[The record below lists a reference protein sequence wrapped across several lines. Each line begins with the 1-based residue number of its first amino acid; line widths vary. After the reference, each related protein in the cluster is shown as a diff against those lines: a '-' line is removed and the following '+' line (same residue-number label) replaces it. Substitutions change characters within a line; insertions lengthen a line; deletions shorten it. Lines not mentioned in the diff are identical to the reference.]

1 MKTKEKILEAT
12 KDLIYKKGY
21 HETSIRDI
29 LAASDTG
36 KGQFYYYF
44 SSKKEVCLAV
54 IHAHMDVWQTEL
66 FEDILN
72 AGKQPEEALEEMLD
86 WIFADHEAQITYHGC
101 PVGNLIIELSTVD
114 EEFRLLLL
122 ELVNQWVKYTKQNIL
137 ALSEEKLSDAEAD
150 RQAKALIA
158 EIQGSILLLKVTQ
171 DLSLLRQNFQLIK
184 ERLSTSQKV
193 L

>member
-21 HETSIRDI
+21 NETSIRDI

-86 WIFADHEAQITYHGC
+86 WIFADHETQITYHGC

-114 EEFRLLLL
+114 EEYRLLLL

-137 ALSEEKLSDAEAD
+137 ALSEEKLSDEEAD

-184 ERLSTSQKV
+184 ERLLTSQKV

>member
-1 MKTKEKILEAT
+1 
-12 KDLIYKKGY
+12 

-86 WIFADHEAQITYHGC
+86 WIFADHETQITYHGC

-114 EEFRLLLL
+114 EEYRLLLL

-137 ALSEEKLSDAEAD
+137 ALSEEKLSDEEAD

-184 ERLSTSQKV
+184 ERLLTSQKV

>member
-1 MKTKEKILEAT
+1 MKKENIIENKGKILEAT

-29 LAASDTG
+29 LAASETG
-36 KGQFYYYF
+36 KRSILLLLFF
-44 SSKKEVCLAV
+44 KKEVCLAV

-86 WIFADHEAQITYHGC
+86 WIFADHKAQITYHGC

-122 ELVNQWVKYTKQNIL
+122 N
-137 ALSEEKLSDAEAD
+137 
-150 RQAKALIA
+150 
-158 EIQGSILLLKVTQ
+158 
-171 DLSLLRQNFQLIK
+171 
-184 ERLSTSQKV
+184 
-193 L
+193 

>member
-21 HETSIRDI
+21 HETSTRDI

-86 WIFADHEAQITYHGC
+86 WIFADHETQITYHGC

-114 EEFRLLLL
+114 EEYRLLLL

-137 ALSEEKLSDAEAD
+137 ALSEEKLSDEEAD

-184 ERLSTSQKV
+184 ERLLTSQKV

>member
-1 MKTKEKILEAT
+1 MCDGK
-12 KDLIYKKGY
+12 
-21 HETSIRDI
+21 
-29 LAASDTG
+29 LAG
-36 KGQFYYYF
+36 
-44 SSKKEVCLAV
+44 
-54 IHAHMDVWQTEL
+54 
-66 FEDILN
+66 
-72 AGKQPEEALEEMLD
+72 
-86 WIFADHEAQITYHGC
+86 IFADHETQITYHGC

-114 EEFRLLLL
+114 EEYRLLLL

-137 ALSEEKLSDAEAD
+137 ALSEEKLSDEEAD

-184 ERLSTSQKV
+184 ERLLTSQKV

>member
-1 MKTKEKILEAT
+1 
-12 KDLIYKKGY
+12 
-21 HETSIRDI
+21 
-29 LAASDTG
+29 
-36 KGQFYYYF
+36 
-44 SSKKEVCLAV
+44 
-54 IHAHMDVWQTEL
+54 
-66 FEDILN
+66 
-72 AGKQPEEALEEMLD
+72 
-86 WIFADHEAQITYHGC
+86 
-101 PVGNLIIELSTVD
+101 
-114 EEFRLLLL
+114 LLLL

-184 ERLSTSQKV
+184 ERLLTSQKV

>member
-12 KDLIYKKGY
+12 KDLIYKKGS

-86 WIFADHEAQITYHGC
+86 WIFADHETQITYHGC

-114 EEFRLLLL
+114 EEYRLLLL

-137 ALSEEKLSDAEAD
+137 ALSEEKLSDEEAD

-184 ERLSTSQKV
+184 ERLLTSQKV

>member
-1 MKTKEKILEAT
+1 
-12 KDLIYKKGY
+12 
-21 HETSIRDI
+21 
-29 LAASDTG
+29 
-36 KGQFYYYF
+36 
-44 SSKKEVCLAV
+44 
-54 IHAHMDVWQTEL
+54 MDVWQTEL

-86 WIFADHEAQITYHGC
+86 WIFADHKAQITYHGC

-158 EIQGSILLLKVTQ
+158 EIRGSILLLKVTQ

-184 ERLSTSQKV
+184 ERLLTSQKV

>member
-29 LAASDTG
+29 LAASETG

-54 IHAHMDVWQTEL
+54 IHAHMVVWQTEL

-86 WIFADHEAQITYHGC
+86 WIFADHETQITYHGC
-101 PVGNLIIELSTVD
+101 PVGNLIIELSTVG
-114 EEFRLLLL
+114 EEYRLLLL
-122 ELVNQWVKYTKQNIL
+122 ELVNQWIKYTKQNIL
-137 ALSEEKLSDAEAD
+137 ALSEEKLSDEEAD

-184 ERLSTSQKV
+184 ERLLTSQKV

>member
-29 LAASDTG
+29 LAASETG
-36 KGQFYYYF
+36 ERQFYYYF

-86 WIFADHEAQITYHGC
+86 WIFADHETQITYHGC

-114 EEFRLLLL
+114 EEYRLLLL

-137 ALSEEKLSDAEAD
+137 ALSEEKLSDEEAD

-184 ERLSTSQKV
+184 ERLLTSQKV

>member
-1 MKTKEKILEAT
+1 MRIWTC
-12 KDLIYKKGY
+12 G
-21 HETSIRDI
+21 R
-29 LAASDTG
+29 
-36 KGQFYYYF
+36 QN
-44 SSKKEVCLAV
+44 CL
-54 IHAHMDVWQTEL
+54 
-66 FEDILN
+66 N
-72 AGKQPEEALEEMLD
+72 
-86 WIFADHEAQITYHGC
+86 HGC

-184 ERLSTSQKV
+184 ERLLTSQKV

>member
-1 MKTKEKILEAT
+1 M
-12 KDLIYKKGY
+12 
-21 HETSIRDI
+21 
-29 LAASDTG
+29 
-36 KGQFYYYF
+36 
-44 SSKKEVCLAV
+44 
-54 IHAHMDVWQTEL
+54 
-66 FEDILN
+66 
-72 AGKQPEEALEEMLD
+72 
-86 WIFADHEAQITYHGC
+86 
-101 PVGNLIIELSTVD
+101 
-114 EEFRLLLL
+114 LL

-184 ERLSTSQKV
+184 ERLLTSQKV

>member
-12 KDLIYKKGY
+12 QDLMYKKGY

-86 WIFADHEAQITYHGC
+86 WIFADHETQITYHGC

-114 EEFRLLLL
+114 EEYRLLLL

-137 ALSEEKLSDAEAD
+137 ALSEEKLSDEEAD

-184 ERLSTSQKV
+184 ERLLTSQKV

>member
-1 MKTKEKILEAT
+1 M
-12 KDLIYKKGY
+12 
-21 HETSIRDI
+21 
-29 LAASDTG
+29 
-36 KGQFYYYF
+36 
-44 SSKKEVCLAV
+44 
-54 IHAHMDVWQTEL
+54 
-66 FEDILN
+66 
-72 AGKQPEEALEEMLD
+72 
-86 WIFADHEAQITYHGC
+86 
-101 PVGNLIIELSTVD
+101 GNLIIELSTVD

-184 ERLSTSQKV
+184 ERLLTSQKV

>member
-1 MKTKEKILEAT
+1 MEAT

-44 SSKKEVCLAV
+44 SSKKKVCLAV
-54 IHAHMDVWQTEL
+54 IHAHMDMWQTEL

-184 ERLSTSQKV
+184 ERLLTSQKV

>member
-1 MKTKEKILEAT
+1 MSSGDPCAYGRMADRIVRRHLKCWKTARR
-12 KDLIYKKGY
+12 
-21 HETSIRDI
+21 SIRRNV
-29 LAASDTG
+29 G
-36 KGQFYYYF
+36 
-44 SSKKEVCLAV
+44 
-54 IHAHMDVWQTEL
+54 
-66 FEDILN
+66 
-72 AGKQPEEALEEMLD
+72 LD
-86 WIFADHEAQITYHGC
+86 FADHETQITYHGC

-114 EEFRLLLL
+114 EEYRLLLL

-137 ALSEEKLSDAEAD
+137 ALSEEKLSDEEAD

-184 ERLSTSQKV
+184 ERLLTSQKV

>member
-12 KDLIYKKGY
+12 KDLIYKTGY

-29 LAASDTG
+29 LAASETG

-150 RQAKALIA
+150 RQTKALIA

-184 ERLSTSQKV
+184 ERLLTSQKV

>member
-21 HETSIRDI
+21 YETSIRDI

-86 WIFADHEAQITYHGC
+86 WIFADHETQITYHGC

-114 EEFRLLLL
+114 EEYRLLLL

-137 ALSEEKLSDAEAD
+137 ALSEEKLSDEEAD

-184 ERLSTSQKV
+184 ERLLTSQKV